1 MITRAFYLF
10 FKLIFSGYKTLSD
23 KMEKYLPLLSILGL
37 ITGVFMGWAI
47 PKAARLISSGI
58 EGGIDFYGYIAPVVI
73 FIILAPSLSRMIN
86 AGKGRFASY
95 AIIRLSLSR
104 LVSSVWAVIF
114 TAVIFGFPLISGKSA
129 NFTQAIS
136 HTLRSLG
143 WMAIN
148 STYFYAIYASIIVV
162 ILGMFI
168 RRIEKMLRFFGNSI
182 EMVGQSFIPIIPIF
196 MLAIGAFIY
205 SLPAQ
210 LNESFEGGITLSS
223 LNNMTVFGLEIPTQT
238 PFGMVLTYVVASLVV
253 GLACIIWHIGLLLL
267 TKKVVPDFSIK
278 TYFRDYWVRVYPL
291 LWATSSEA
299 ISTPLNLYLVKKHYP
314 YIRKEVRRFVVGI
327 GSYVA
332 INGTMICVFVLAGAV
347 ANILGLQISA
357 VDLLM
362 CVPVVFLIGFGV
374 PGIPGEL
381 ILFAGPVVMILNIP
395 AAIVPT
401 FLLLYI
407 GLQIGLPDSF
417 RTGNNSTDDC
427 LFGNLMNH
435 AYERKFAHG
444 REALEYGYS
453 QSNTD

>member
-1 MITRAFYLF
+1 MIMKAFYHF
-10 FKLIFSGYKTLSD
+10 FKSIVNGYKALSN
-23 KMEKYLPLLSILGL
+23 KMERYLPLLSILGL
-37 ITGVFMGWAI
+37 ITGVFLGWAA
-47 PKAARLISSGI
+47 PKVAGLISGGI
-58 EGGIDFYGYIAPVVI
+58 EGGIDFYGYVAPVVI

-114 TAVIFGFPLISGKSA
+114 TVVVFGFPLFSGQSA
-129 NFTQAIS
+129 NFGQAINQ
-136 HTLRSLG
+136 TLNSLG
-143 WMAIN
+143 WMALH
-148 STYFYAIYASIIVV
+148 STYFYAIYASIVV
-162 ILGMFI
+162 VTLGMFVK
-168 RRIEKMLRFFGNSI
+168 RIDKMLRFFGNGI
-182 EMVGQSFIPIIPIF
+182 ETVGQSFIPIIPIF

-205 SLPAQ
+205 SLPNQ
-210 LNESFEGGITLSS
+210 LSESFGEEVTLSS
-223 LNNMTVFGLEIPTQT
+223 LQNMTVFGLEIPTQT

-253 GLACIIWHIGLLLL
+253 GLACILWHIGLLLL
-267 TKKVVPDFSIK
+267 TKKIVPDFSIK
-278 TYFRDYWVRVYPL
+278 TYFREYWIRVYPL

-314 YIRKEVRRFVVGI
+314 HIRKEVRRFVVGI

-347 ANILGLQISA
+347 ASILGIQISA
-357 VDLLM
+357 IDLLM

-381 ILFAGPVVMILNIP
+381 ILFAGPVVMILNLP
-395 AAIVPT
+395 VAIAPT

-427 LFGNLMNH
+427 LFGNLMNY
-435 AYERKFAHG
+435 AYERKFAHS
-444 REALEYGYS
+444 REVLEYGYS
-453 QSNTD
+453 QSGTD